1 MAAGNAVHVCAEYH
15 LRGITPHLTDTNG
28 TAEPET
34 MVVGR
39 APFQRSACISVT
51 RFGLVPSALA
61 RASMA
66 AASTSPVTG
75 SFARV
80 G

>member
-1 MAAGNAVHVCAEYH
+1 
-15 LRGITPHLTDTNG
+15 L
-28 TAEPET
+28 
-34 MVVGR
+34 
-39 APFQRSACISVT
+39 ACISVT
-51 RFGLVPSALA
+51 RLGLVPSALA

>member
-15 LRGITPHLTDTNG
+15 LRGITPHLTNTND
-28 TAEPET
+28 TAEPGT

-39 APFQRSACISVT
+39 APFQRLACISVT
-51 RFGLVPSALA
+51 RFGLVPGALA

-66 AASTSPVTG
+66 AASTSPVTR